1 MEMKFDPMTG
11 EPIQTESE
19 PKAPEMKFDPMT
31 GQPIQI
37 ESEPKAPEM
46 KFDPMTGQPVQV
58 ESQPTQ
64 PQMKFDP
71 MTGQPIQIE
80 SEPKAPEMKFD
91 PMTGQPIQMESQP
104 EQPQMKFDPM
114 TGQPIQAQEQP
125 VQPQAAAPGY
135 NNVPGGKKKKGKF
148 AVAMGI
154 VVALVLVCG
163 VAFAGVKSGLFLS
176 KSGKVALATSNTFSE
191 TSHLTK
197 SLQGLDI
204 LATKNY
210 TMDVDVDISGE
221 GRISASYA
229 NTSSEKQ
236 ISGSVRIQDAG
247 SIDFIAAIDAEE
259 VKAQIPTLGDDVYV
273 YNYTKEKKGYLADQL
288 DQDDIDGIDEIC
300 KTIYSN
306 KEQKKQGKEIAKI
319 FADQYKE
326 LKFKSASKQ
335 TFEVNGKDRSCK
347 GYQTTVTS
355 DDMINL
361 MDKLEDYTRDQ
372 VGDVLD
378 DQLDVRDM
386 FDEYRDMVEDMSDM
400 DMTFYIYKNKLA
412 CVELEA
418 EGDDVQLIFHGGDT
432 RTQNMELLYND
443 KTQFEIKGETSGKVE
458 ESRIYVD
465 GTKIATLSY
474 DYGNGEYE
482 LDLGGSYTVDGT
494 LKSDRKG
501 FTFTCDAD
509 EISVEVNLSKGVDL
523 EKISGD
529 TIDIGN
535 ASESE
540 LEDLWMKYLDM
551 SYEL

>member
-31 GQPIQI
+31 GQPIQ
-37 ESEPKAPEM
+37 
-46 KFDPMTGQPVQV
+46 T
-58 ESQPTQ
+58 
-64 PQMKFDP
+64 
-71 MTGQPIQIE
+71 E

-91 PMTGQPIQMESQP
+91 PMTGQPIQTESEPKAP
-104 EQPQMKFDPM
+104 EMKFDPM
-114 TGQPIQAQEQP
+114 TGQPIQAQSQP
-125 VQPQAAAPGY
+125 VQPEMKFDPMTGQPVQAASQPTQPQMKFDPMTGQPVQAQTGATAPVY
-135 NNVPGGKKKKGKF
+135 DIPGGKKKKSKF
-148 AVAMGI
+148 AAAMGI

-163 VAFAGVKSGLFLS
+163 VAFAGVKSGAFLG

-247 SIDFIAAIDAEE
+247 SIDFIAGIDAEE

-300 KTIYSN
+300 KTIYSS

-319 FADQYKE
+319 FTDQYKE

-355 DDMINL
+355 DDVTSL
-361 MDKLEDYTRDQ
+361 LDKLEDYTREQ
-372 VGDVLD
+372 VGDMLD

-386 FDEYRDMVEDMSDM
+386 FDEYRDMFDDMPDM

-412 CVELEA
+412 CIELEA

-494 LKSDRKG
+494 LMSDRKG

-509 EISVEVNLSKGVDL
+509 EISVEVNLSKGANL
-523 EKISGD
+523 EQISGD